1 MSTEVIRAG
10 AVTPSDGE
18 KYAASEGQPPPSR
31 PSSKAILRKALA
43 LANDAVLCDTA
54 NNVKGAV
61 EAYTEAVQL
70 LDIVLEQMENETD
83 KMKLREIHATYSER
97 IRLLSKIEPVKGAP
111 TQFKQKSTQ
120 DDEATAIRKAP
131 PEIVMQ
137 SSTSTPAPTGKS
149 HTNTKRRINQ
159 RSMSISDSAINRP
172 SSVFNIPPPPPF
184 QPPAQLKEANIKQPA
199 QELQVPKLTTTARRK
214 VSPTPPDDAPV
225 KTADPSTSGSNKPT
239 IISGIVHQNSDDPVK
254 SLVDALSESP
264 TEIESPVAPPGNNL
278 RQHLSPPP
286 RTHSIISTTLP
297 RARKSSLLSANIYRN
312 HSNASDEGET
322 NATEAF
328 TRLTG
333 QRAPS
338 DIMRM
343 TGPDP
348 TEKFDRSATIKALSL
363 MRSLELSM
371 TVGGHITQRL
381 YVPKNLWYQPN
392 IRLPSLDVKV
402 SVCDSI
408 LSALTRLEAWHRLED
423 VKGALSHL
431 SSLENCLENTQM
443 SLSRKLGM
451 PKITKI
457 DSPSVEQEIYRK
469 EPKDTA
475 RKHQSI
481 IAWGNKLSKSVERMN
496 AFNLAK
502 SEDSP
507 RHYVETLVRLFQ
519 SVHILDTWLRYYHS
533 MLMDP
538 HQPADKKPQ
547 LDALVQK
554 LGKICYLLHTT
565 VCSFVI
571 RDLSIMLG
579 KWVKRGGGWVG
590 E

>member
-1 MSTEVIRAG
+1 MLM
-10 AVTPSDGE
+10 
-18 KYAASEGQPPPSR
+18 Q
-31 PSSKAILRKALA
+31 
-43 LANDAVLCDTA
+43 
-54 NNVKGAV
+54 
-61 EAYTEAVQL
+61 
-70 LDIVLEQMENETD
+70 
-83 KMKLREIHATYSER
+83 
-97 IRLLSKIEPVKGAP
+97 
-111 TQFKQKSTQ
+111 QKTTQ
-120 DDEATAIRKAP
+120 DDESTVIRKAP

-149 HTNTKRRINQ
+149 YTSSKRRMNQ

-184 QPPAQLKEANIKQPA
+184 QPPVQLKEATKQPA
-199 QELQVPKLTTTARRK
+199 QELQVPKPVTTSRRK

-225 KTADPSTSGSNKPT
+225 KTADPSTLGLNKPT
-239 IISGIVHQNSDDPVK
+239 IISSIVHHKSDDPVK

-264 TEIESPVAPPGNNL
+264 TEIESPAAPPGNHL

-286 RTHSIISTTLP
+286 RTHSILSPTLP

-343 TGPDP
+343 SAPDP

-402 SVCDSI
+402 SVCEST
-408 LSALTRLEAWHRLED
+408 LSALARLEAWHRLED

-431 SSLENCLENTQM
+431 SALESCLENAQL

-451 PKITKI
+451 PKHTKI
-457 DSPSVEQEIYRK
+457 DAPSVEQEIYRK

-502 SEDSP
+502 
-507 RHYVETLVRLFQ
+507 R
-519 SVHILDTWLRYYHS
+519 
-533 MLMDP
+533 
-538 HQPADKKPQ
+538 
-547 LDALVQK
+547 
-554 LGKICYLLHTT
+554 
-565 VCSFVI
+565 
-571 RDLSIMLG
+571 
-579 KWVKRGGGWVG
+579 
-590 E
+590 